1 MKEDFIEYVVI
12 LETHNEGDRA
22 IIESILSAEGIDYL
36 VQGRHVAPYIYHALP
51 MRIMVK
57 REQAERAR
65 EVLKDLR
72 LSFTYSDPRS
82 YED

>member
-1 MKEDFIEYVVI
+1 MKEDFIEYVMI

-22 IIESILSAEGIDYL
+22 IIESILSSEGIDYL

-51 MRIMVK
+51 MRIMVRK
-57 REQAERAR
+57 EQAEQAR
-65 EVLKDLR
+65 EVLKGLK
-72 LSFTYSDPRS
+72 LSFTYSGPGS